1 VRPKAFTILALAT
14 ALAFV
19 VAITNYAA
27 QTRLSAVRVSGEP
40 LLPGLA
46 MQAAKIANIELRQGE
61 KTITLARDKD
71 TWSLAD
77 RGGYPAKPDAVRALL
92 IKLAQAELVE
102 AKTRNKDRYSLLEL
116 EDPDGKDAKSRL
128 VRLIDDKGTLIA
140 AAVVGKKRSD
150 AFGANKSGTY
160 VRRPAD
166 MQTWLA
172 NAEIDVPM
180 VVRDWVQPGI
190 IDIPATKIA
199 SLAIAIPGEE
209 PLKIARDAADASK
222 YTLAGMPEGK
232 KLKDAT
238 AMGSI
243 VRAAA
248 SIELEDVRKLG
259 SAPTGDVNLVT
270 IAADGGLTVAL
281 RLRKD
286 GEDYWLSVDA
296 TGAEGDAKKTAEEIT
311 ARTKGWE
318 FKIPAAKAQAILKR
332 RAELFEAS

>member
-1 VRPKAFTILALAT
+1 MRPKAFTILALAT
-14 ALAFV
+14 ALALV

-27 QTRLSAVRVSGEP
+27 QTRLSAERVSGEP

-46 MQAAKIANIELRQGE
+46 MQAAKIAKIELRQGE

-128 VRLIDDKGTLIA
+128 VRLTDDKGTLIA

-180 VVRDWVQPGI
+180 VVRDFDVLEEQTRALSRERCVASAVRDGCSALHEGSWEARLLQSMP
-190 IDIPATKIA
+190 A
-199 SLAIAIPGEE
+199 SLLPMRIEG
-209 PLKIARDAADASK
+209 
-222 YTLAGMPEGK
+222 AGSP
-232 KLKDAT
+232 
-238 AMGSI
+238 
-243 VRAAA
+243 R
-248 SIELEDVRKLG
+248 
-259 SAPTGDVNLVT
+259 
-270 IAADGGLTVAL
+270 
-281 RLRKD
+281 
-286 GEDYWLSVDA
+286 
-296 TGAEGDAKKTAEEIT
+296 
-311 ARTKGWE
+311 
-318 FKIPAAKAQAILKR
+318 
-332 RAELFEAS
+332 

>member
-1 VRPKAFTILALAT
+1 VRPQAFTILALAT
-14 ALAFV
+14 ALALV

-27 QTRLSAVRVSGEP
+27 QTRLSADRVSGEP

-46 MQAAKIANIELRQGE
+46 MQTAKIANIELRQGE

-128 VRLIDDKGTLIA
+128 VRLTDDKGTLIA

-150 AFGANKSGTY
+150 AFGSNRSGTY

-209 PLKIARDAADASK
+209 PLKIARDATDASK
-222 YTLAGMPEGK
+222 YTLAGTEGK

-270 IAADGGLTVAL
+270 IAVEGGLTVAL
-281 RLRKD
+281 RLHKD

-296 TGAEGDAKKTAEEIT
+296 SAAEGDAKKTAEEIM

-332 RAELFEAS
+332 RADLFEAS